1 MSKLFFHYDPPLD
14 ERLDVERPV
23 DLDELDLERV
33 VLFTAL
39 ELRLEL
45 PLDRPTLEDEP
56 VDRPVERLPEL
67 RMVPLELLP
76 LLPEE
81 RTVRPVERPVVPLL
95 PPLLYILL
103 DRVEED
109 GVLSQPDRAF

>member
-1 MSKLFFHYDPPLD
+1 MSIFFFHYDPLLD

-67 RMVPLELLP
+67 RTVPLELLP

-103 DRVEED
+103 DRVDED